1 MIYTCLRLP
10 SRGWYSFTDPG
21 GMKGWVYLGA
31 KYSQLRF
38 EPATSWLQIWHSTT
52 QPLGHWFLLPFRNI
66 MARAVLSIYLQLELC
81 VRNIIEVDECS
92 GTCGEV
98 GIATRRRHCIW
109 IYFVSNII
117 QVSGAEADWCWDARF
132 TRHSRWFGWQRKH
145 LRDSQLI
152 QFRFYPRYYLSFW
165 FYCSP
170 STSALI
176 VPSTRLSTV
185 SDRAFPPG
193 REPVCGTLCWL
204 KSPPRRRSRR
214 SRNGKR
220 RYCLHGVTLTVPDVS
235 DIFVCCPL
243 HCSHVL
249 VLSVFLFCCCKVSQH
264 SSHWHCAVLI
274 SSFYE

>member
-52 QPLGHWFLLPFRNI
+52 QPLRHWFLLPFRNI

-98 GIATRRRHCIW
+98 GIATRRRHCMW

-176 VPSTRLSTV
+176 VPRHVCPPSVTAPSPLAGSPCVEHSAGWSHLLAVAPGVQEMAKDGTV
-185 SDRAFPPG
+185 CTELLWQFL
-193 REPVCGTLCWL
+193 T
-204 KSPPRRRSRR
+204 
-214 SRNGKR
+214 
-220 RYCLHGVTLTVPDVS
+220 CLT
-235 DIFVCCPL
+235 
-243 HCSHVL
+243 
-249 VLSVFLFCCCKVSQH
+249 FLFVVPFT
-264 SSHWHCAVLI
+264 ART
-274 SSFYE
+274 SSFFQFFFSVVARCPSTAVIDIVPS